1 MRAITLYPAIDL
13 KDGEAV
19 RLVQGDFAQSMVFNT
34 DPVSQARLFAQA
46 GATSLH
52 VVDLDGALTGEPVHA
67 PVVASI
73 AAAFPGTVHFGGGL
87 RSRPAIETALA
98 AGADRLV
105 VGTAALGDMDLLR
118 WAIDRLGDGLVVAL
132 DARRGKVAT
141 HGWTQVSD
149 RDAVEVAREL
159 VNTGVR
165 HLLYTDI
172 PEPAQPRRRGGRA
185 GAVRGA
191 LHRPGGHPGA
201 RAAGGDALIRVI
213 PCLDVN
219 DGRVVKGVN
228 FVGLRDAG
236 DPVELAARYDEEG
249 ADELVFL
256 DITASHEGRATIV
269 ELARRTAEEVFIPFT
284 IGGGLRSEEDIR
296 AVLAAGADKVSLNS
310 AAVRDPAL
318 IERASARFGA
328 QCIVVAI
335 DAKRREDGSGW
346 EVYLNGGR
354 LPTGREAVAWA
365 AEAAERGAG
374 ELLLTSMDRDGTQ
387 HGFDTELLS
396 AVAAAAPVPVIASG
410 GAGRLEHFAEAVT
423 AGAADAV
430 LAASVFHD
438 GIYSIAEVK
447 DAMAAAGV
455 PVRR

>member
-172 PEPAQPRRRGGRA
+172 SRDGMLGG
-185 GAVRGA
+185 
-191 LHRPGGHPGA
+191 P
-201 RAAGGDALIRVI
+201 
-213 PCLDVN
+213 N
-219 DGRVVKGVN
+219 
-228 FVGLRDAG
+228 
-236 DPVELAARYDEEG
+236 LAALKRLSD
-249 ADELVFL
+249 AV
-256 DITASHEGRATIV
+256 
-269 ELARRTAEEVFIPFT
+269 PP
-284 IGGGLRSEEDIR
+284 LRI
-296 AVLAAGADKVSLNS
+296 
-310 AAVRDPAL
+310 
-318 IERASARFGA
+318 
-328 QCIVVAI
+328 
-335 DAKRREDGSGW
+335 
-346 EVYLNGGR
+346 
-354 LPTGREAVAWA
+354 
-365 AEAAERGAG
+365 
-374 ELLLTSMDRDGTQ
+374 
-387 HGFDTELLS
+387 
-396 AVAAAAPVPVIASG
+396 IASG
-410 GAGRLEHFAEAVT
+410 GVSSLDDLRALRDLNLPNLGGVVVGRALYEGRFTVPEAIRALEPRAVT
-423 AGAADAV
+423 
-430 LAASVFHD
+430 H
-438 GIYSIAEVK
+438 
-447 DAMAAAGV
+447 
-455 PVRR
+455 